1 MLTTV
6 TINFSSSLI
15 FTFCY
20 RKMFPKNPGYKNIR
34 GFNENGG
41 PLQAFSI
48 YEHVFFVV
56 SLFSILTDFYSL
68 TFADLRQK
76 TKRQYFQI
84 LH

>member
-1 MLTTV
+1 M
-6 TINFSSSLI
+6 
-15 FTFCY
+15 
-20 RKMFPKNPGYKNIR
+20 RMEDHYKH
-34 GFNENGG
+34 F
-41 PLQAFSI
+41 Q
-48 YEHVFFVV
+48 HVFFVV

>member
-1 MLTTV
+1 
-6 TINFSSSLI
+6 
-15 FTFCY
+15 
-20 RKMFPKNPGYKNIR
+20 MFLKNPGYKNIR

-48 YEHVFFVV
+48 YEHVLFVAL
-56 SLFSILTDFYSL
+56 LFLILTDFYSL

-76 TKRQYFQI
+76 TNCQYFQV

>member
-20 RKMFPKNPGYKNIR
+20 RKMFLKNPGYKNIR
-34 GFNENGG
+34 GFNETGG